1 MSKLFSALG
10 TPMTQAQYAQE
21 WKVDAE
27 HISNDG
33 HHFWMAEQLGPQ
45 NLVVEIGC
53 GAGASTLALAKKSRV
68 ICIESNPTLV
78 ELCKD
83 NLLANNVSVQVVSTP
98 ELTEATSQ
106 VVIVHCDIFDL
117 SIEQYLKAMKPTAI
131 ACWLIGAAPETIA
144 KNIDKELED
153 FTGAEMAF
161 YRKKVHSRA
170 YKLGAN
176 ILEPKGVIHIV
187 DRIGIRSWNEKDF
200 VRMAVVEMHSELAGA
215 GYLVDK
221 NNSYLRR
228 TPRGVSQSSISMVS
242 ADRFNDAI
250 EALSSMK
257 SVRRE

>member
-10 TPMTQAQYAQE
+10 TPMTQVQYAQE
-21 WKVDAE
+21 WKVDGE

-33 HHFWMAEQLGPQ
+33 HHFWMAEQLGQQ

-53 GAGASTLALAKKSRV
+53 GAGASTLTLAKKSRV

-78 ELCKD
+78 EFCKD
-83 NLLANNVSVQVVSTP
+83 NLLANNVSAQVLTIS

-117 SIEQYLKAMKPTAI
+117 SIEQHLKAMKPTAI
-131 ACWLIGAAPETIA
+131 VCWLIGAAPETIA
-144 KNIDKELED
+144 KNINKDLED

-161 YRKKVHSRA
+161 YREKVHSRA

-176 ILEPKGVIHIV
+176 VLESKGVIHIV
-187 DRIGIRSWNEKDF
+187 DRIGIRSWNDKDL
-200 VRMAVVEMHSELAGA
+200 VRAAVVEMHSELAGA
-215 GYLVDK
+215 DYLVDK
-221 NNSYLRR
+221 NNAYLRR
-228 TPRGVSQSSISMVS
+228 TPKGVSQSSISMMS
-242 ADRFNDAI
+242 ENRFNDAI

-257 SVRRE
+257 STRKE